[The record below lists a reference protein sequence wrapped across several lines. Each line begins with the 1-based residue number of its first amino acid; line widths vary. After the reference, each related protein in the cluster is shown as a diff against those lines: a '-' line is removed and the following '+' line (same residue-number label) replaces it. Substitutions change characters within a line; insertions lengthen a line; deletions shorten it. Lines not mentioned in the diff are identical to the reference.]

1 MRILK
6 RRHEYGSK
14 EHETRQ
20 KKRRKPETPDFWWF
34 LDIFGYLVTWPPQH
48 CWGCPLFHLL
58 PQRCPDAQRVKFK
71 TLAKP
76 WPSWK
81 LLGAV
86 LWDTYLVTIPIGKFM
101 MNHRILGVHFQSN
114 PYPYIYRLICQHARE
129 LVEREFGW
137 CWSPVDVAER
147 SNPTILQIYLFIYL
161 FKPLIFGG

>member
-20 KKRRKPETPDFWWF
+20 KKGGNRKPQIFDDFW
-34 LDIFGYLVTWPPQH
+34 
-48 CWGCPLFHLL
+48 LL
-58 PQRCPDAQRVKFK
+58 GDLTPAALLRLPVISPTASTVSRCPVREIQNSGQA
-71 TLAKP
+71 LAKLKTVGCSSMGHIP
-76 WPSWK
+76 HDKSNREIYDEPSNFRGPFSIK
-81 LLGAV
+81 
-86 LWDTYLVTIPIGKFM
+86 PI
-101 MNHRILGVHFQSN
+101 
-114 PYPYIYRLICQHARE
+114 YIYRLICQHARE

>member
-20 KKRRKPETPDFWWF
+20 KKEETGNPRF
-34 LDIFGYLVTWPPQH
+34 LMIFGYLVTWPPQH
-48 CWGCPLFHLL
+48 CWGCPLFPLL
-58 PQRCPDAQRVKFK
+58 PQRCPDAQCVKFK

-86 LWDTYLVTIPIGKFM
+86 LRDTNLMTIPIGKFM

-114 PYPYIYRLICQHARE
+114 PYIYWLICQHARE